1 MIVDVLGMG
10 AVAMDLL
17 LRCEDLPGEDGFA
30 FVHKEEWL
38 PGGSCSN
45 VLVTLASMGARC
57 AVAAQIGD
65 DSYGDAVR
73 ADLSQAG
80 ISTEQLLTRRG
91 GTTLHT
97 FIAVARNG
105 ARAIFASLGD
115 AFLNLPD
122 SRVGREMLHDTRVF
136 YTDMFAAKAALK
148 LARLCR
154 EMDIPV
160 VFNLECSPSFMESC
174 RVSREEL
181 EEMLSLCHLFCA
193 GREGLRGLTPF
204 EDEREAAAYLRDKY
218 APHGGVVATLG
229 EKGAFWAG
237 MGESI
242 SVPAFE
248 VAPIDT
254 TGAGDAFAGG
264 LMYARLLRMRD
275 MGPSLEFAN
284 ACGAVKCLQAGP
296 RLKATREEIE
306 AFMEAH
312 GNGRA

>member
-1 MIVDVLGMG
+1 
-10 AVAMDLL
+10 
-17 LRCEDLPGEDGFA
+17 
-30 FVHKEEWL
+30 
-38 PGGSCSN
+38 
-45 VLVTLASMGARC
+45 
-57 AVAAQIGD
+57 
-65 DSYGDAVR
+65 
-73 ADLSQAG
+73 
-80 ISTEQLLTRRG
+80 
-91 GTTLHT
+91 
-97 FIAVARNG
+97 
-105 ARAIFASLGD
+105 
-115 AFLNLPD
+115 
-122 SRVGREMLHDTRVF
+122 MLHETRVF

-154 EMDIPV
+154 EMGIPV

-174 RVSREEL
+174 RVSRDEL

-204 EDEREAAAYLRDKY
+204 EDEREAAACLCDRYT
-218 APHGGVVATLG
+218 PPGGVVATLG

-242 SVPAFE
+242 SVPAFA

-264 LMYARLLRMRD
+264 LIYARLLQVRD
-275 MGPSLEFAN
+275 IGPSLAFAN
-284 ACGAVKCLQAGP
+284 ACGAVKCLQPGP
-296 RLKATREEIE
+296 RLNATREQIE

>member
-10 AVAMDLL
+10 AVAMDLI
-17 LRCEDLPGEDGFA
+17 LRCEDLPGDDGFA

-57 AVAAQIGD
+57 AAAAQVGD

-73 ADLSQAG
+73 ADLLRHG
-80 ISTEQLLTRRG
+80 ISTEHLLTRNG
-91 GTTLHT
+91 STTLHT
-97 FIAVARNG
+97 FVAVARNG
-105 ARAIFASLGD
+105 ARSIFANLGD

-122 SRVGREMLHDTRVF
+122 SRVGREMLHETRVF

-154 EMDIPV
+154 EMGIPV

-174 RVSREEL
+174 RVSRDDL

-204 EDEREAAAYLRDKY
+204 EDEREAAACLCDRYT
-218 APHGGVVATLG
+218 PPGGVVATLG

-242 SVPAFE
+242 SVPAFA

-264 LMYARLLRMRD
+264 LIYARLLQVRD
-275 MGPSLEFAN
+275 IGPSLAFAN
-284 ACGAVKCLQAGP
+284 ACGAVKCLQPGP
-296 RLKATREEIE
+296 RLKATREQIE

>member
-10 AVAMDLL
+10 AVAMDLV
-17 LRCEDLPGEDGFA
+17 LRCQDLPGEDGFA

-45 VLVTLASMGARC
+45 VLVTLASMGACC
-57 AVAAQIGD
+57 AVAAQVGN

-73 ADLSQAG
+73 ADLSRHR
-80 ISTEQLLTRRG
+80 ISTEHLLTMEG

-97 FIAVARNG
+97 FVAVALNG
-105 ARAIFASLGD
+105 ARAIFANLGD
-115 AFLNLPD
+115 AFLDLSD
-122 SRVGREMLHDTRVF
+122 SQVAREMLDETRVF

-174 RVSREEL
+174 RVSRAEL

-193 GREGLRGLTPF
+193 GREGLKGLTPF
-204 EDEREAAAYLRDKY
+204 EDEREAAAFLRDKY
-218 APHGGVVATLG
+218 APPGGVVATLG

-237 MGESI
+237 MGRVSP
-242 SVPAFE
+242 SLPLRLRQST
-248 VAPIDT
+248 PLGPGMPLR
-254 TGAGDAFAGG
+254 GASYTRGCSRCGTWG
-264 LMYARLLRMRD
+264 HPWRLRMPA
-275 MGPSLEFAN
+275 GPSSVFSRDPGSRRLET
-284 ACGAVKCLQAGP
+284 K
-296 RLKATREEIE
+296 
-306 AFMEAH
+306 
-312 GNGRA
+312 